1 MNYEN
6 FVNAVSGISQKY
18 VSMNPG
24 MYLHMNISPDGITI
38 THGDREKMRQE
49 WVATMLTEFNENYAN
64 DSEIILCDK
73 NHKVLVAYFEA
84 DGWGND
90 CGHGIAKCSA
100 NDKFDEKVGLAV
112 AFAHFRGYQIPDFV

>member
-6 FVNAVSGISQKY
+6 FVYAVAGLSQKY

-24 MYLHMNISPDGITI
+24 MYLHMNINPNGITI
-38 THGDREKMRQE
+38 IHGNREKARQA
-49 WVATMLTEFNENYAN
+49 WVNTMLAEFNENYAT
-64 DSEIILCDK
+64 DSKIILCDK
-73 NHKVLVAYFEA
+73 NRKVLVAYFE
-84 DGWGND
+84 DDSWGDD

-100 NDKFDEKVGLAV
+100 NDEFDEKVGLAV